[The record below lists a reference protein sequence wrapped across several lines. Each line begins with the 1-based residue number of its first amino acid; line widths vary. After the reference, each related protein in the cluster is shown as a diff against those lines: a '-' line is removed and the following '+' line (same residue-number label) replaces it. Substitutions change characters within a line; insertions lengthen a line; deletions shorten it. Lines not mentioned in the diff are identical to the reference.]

1 MQKGGVKVLIVILVI
16 LIIIAGVVLAYK
28 ITQDKNTETISGEKE
43 NATESFVD
51 IWRLIFRGCWCNQ
64 EAESPPP
71 ASITYPLSL
80 GGCFHLIKS
89 VPAKIKHP
97 HPKSHALGRKSPSI
111 MEKR

>member
-1 MQKGGVKVLIVILVI
+1 MLQIISQNRWLPGKNPAVTKSVQRELRNLLKKVYLI
-16 LIIIAGVVLAYK
+16 
-28 ITQDKNTETISGEKE
+28 EKE

-51 IWRLIFRGCWCNQ
+51 IWHLIFRGCWCNQ

-80 GGCFHLIKS
+80 GGYFHLIKS